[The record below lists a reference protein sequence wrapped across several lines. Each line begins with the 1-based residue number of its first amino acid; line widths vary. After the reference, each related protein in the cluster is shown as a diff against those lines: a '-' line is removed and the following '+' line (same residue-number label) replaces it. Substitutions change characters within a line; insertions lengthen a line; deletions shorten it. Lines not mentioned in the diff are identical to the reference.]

1 VRAARGPQRRRAVA
15 CDDVPMGAGSVQLAR
30 IFGIRIGASPSW
42 FVVLFLMIYWLS
54 GLFADLLV
62 GYSNTTAYAVAVIG
76 TLLFFVSLILHEL
89 GHAIVAR
96 RNGIGVSSIDL
107 WFFGGLAKLTREPRT
122 PGEDFRIAAA
132 GPAVTL
138 AIFGL
143 CCAALVA
150 ADVSDVANALTFS
163 FDRASPTVG
172 LLAWL
177 GGINLVVLIFN
188 LVPAFPLDG
197 GRITRALA
205 WRITGDPNRGT
216 RFSARL
222 GQAFAYLQMGFGAYL
237 ILRGD
242 GFGGIW
248 FLLLGWFLA
257 QAARGAVVS
266 SRFSERLEGVT
277 VGDVM
282 DAEPIAVPID
292 TTLLAAQDEFFLR
305 YASAWFPVVDALGRF
320 IGIVRKESVDGA
332 VDDGRQAATVG
343 EVLDPDAD
351 TDSLVRRDTPIEQL
365 LGSETLR
372 RFGALMVVDAE
383 HRLCGVV
390 TLDQV
395 RRALAAAVPGP
406 IADPG

>member
-1 VRAARGPQRRRAVA
+1 MCR
-15 CDDVPMGAGSVQLAR
+15 MGGSVQLAR

-42 FVVLFLMIYWLS
+42 FVVLFLMIYYLS
-54 GLFADLLV
+54 GLFDDLLV
-62 GYSNTTAYAVAVIG
+62 GYSNTTAYGIAVAG

-96 RNGIGVSSIDL
+96 RNGIGVASIDL
-107 WFFGGLAKLTREPRT
+107 WFFGGLAKLTREPAT
-122 PGEDFRIAAA
+122 PGQDFRIAAA

-138 AIFGL
+138 LVFVL
-143 CCAALVA
+143 CCAALL
-150 ADVSDVANALTFS
+150 VANEQDVLGAITLEV
-163 FDRASPTVG
+163 DRSSPVVG

-177 GGINLVVLIFN
+177 GGINLIVLAFN

-197 GRITRALA
+197 GRIARALA
-205 WRITGDPNRGT
+205 WKVTGDPNRGT

-222 GQAFAYLQMGFGAYL
+222 GQAFAYVLMGAGAFL
-237 ILRGD
+237 VIRGD
-242 GFGGIW
+242 GFGGVW
-248 FLLLGWFLA
+248 FILLGWFLA

-277 VGDVM
+277 VADVM
-282 DAEPIAVPID
+282 DSEPIAVPVE
-292 TTLLAAQDEFFLR
+292 TTVLAAQDEFFLR
-305 YASAWFPVVDALGRF
+305 YASPWFPVVDGLGRF
-320 IGIVRKESVDGA
+320 IGIVRKDAVDGA
-332 VDDGRQAATVG
+332 VDDGRPAIAVG

-351 TDSLVRRDTPIEQL
+351 TDSLVARETPIEQL

-372 RFGALMVVDAE
+372 RFGALMVVDGE
-383 HRLCGVV
+383 QRLCGVV

>member
-1 VRAARGPQRRRAVA
+1 
-15 CDDVPMGAGSVQLAR
+15 MGAGSIQLAR
-30 IFGIRIGASPSW
+30 VFGIRIGASPSW
-42 FVVLFLMIYWLS
+42 FVVLFLMIYYLS
-54 GLFADLLV
+54 GLFGDLLV
-62 GYSNTTAYAVAVIG
+62 GYSNTTAYGIAVAG
-76 TLLFFVSLILHEL
+76 TLLFFVSLVLHEL
-89 GHAIVAR
+89 GHALVAR

-107 WFFGGLAKLTREPRT
+107 WFFGGLAKLTREPAT
-122 PGEDFRIAAA
+122 PGQDFRIAAA
-132 GPAVTL
+132 GPAGTL
-138 AIFGL
+138 LVFVL
-143 CCAALVA
+143 CCAGLPVPNEQ
-150 ADVSDVANALTFS
+150 DVVGAIPLEV
-163 FDRASPTVG
+163 DRSSPAVR

-177 GGINLVVLIFN
+177 GGINLVVLVFN

-242 GFGGIW
+242 AFGGIW

-266 SRFSERLEGVT
+266 SRFSERLDGVT

-282 DAEPIAVPID
+282 DAEPIAVPLD
-292 TTLLAAQDEFFLR
+292 TTVLAAQDEFFLR
-305 YASAWFPVVDALGRF
+305 YALPWFPVVDRLGRF
-320 IGIVRKESVDGA
+320 IGIVRRESVDGA
-332 VDDGRQAATVG
+332 VEDGRAATVG
-343 EVLDPDAD
+343 DVLDPDAD

-372 RFGALMVVDAE
+372 
-383 HRLCGVV
+383 
-390 TLDQV
+390 
-395 RRALAAAVPGP
+395 
-406 IADPG
+406 

>member
-1 VRAARGPQRRRAVA
+1 MCR
-15 CDDVPMGAGSVQLAR
+15 MGGSVQLAR

-42 FVVLFLMIYWLS
+42 FVVLFLMIYYLS
-54 GLFADLLV
+54 GLFDDLLV
-62 GYSNTTAYAVAVIG
+62 GYSNTTAYGIAVAG

-89 GHAIVAR
+89 GHALVAR
-96 RNGIGVSSIDL
+96 RNGIGVASIDL
-107 WFFGGLAKLTREPRT
+107 WFFGGLAKLTREPAT
-122 PGEDFRIAAA
+122 PGQDFRIAAA

-138 AIFGL
+138 LVFIL
-143 CCAALVA
+143 CCAALL
-150 ADVSDVANALTFS
+150 VANEQDVVGAITLEV
-163 FDRASPTVG
+163 DRSSPAVG

-177 GGINLVVLIFN
+177 GGINLVVLVFN

-197 GRITRALA
+197 GRIARALA
-205 WRITGDPNRGT
+205 WKVTGDPNRGT

-222 GQAFAYLQMGFGAYL
+222 GQAFAYVLMGAGAYL
-237 ILRGD
+237 VIRGD

-248 FLLLGWFLA
+248 FILLGWFLA

-282 DAEPIAVPID
+282 DAEPIAVPVE
-292 TTLLAAQDEFFLR
+292 TTVLAAQDEFFLR
-305 YASAWFPVVDALGRF
+305 YASAWFPVVDGFGRF
-320 IGIVRKESVDGA
+320 IGIVRKDAVDGA
-332 VDDGRQAATVG
+332 VDDGRPAIAVS

-351 TDSLVRRDTPIEQL
+351 TDSLVARETPIEQL

-383 HRLCGVV
+383 QRLCGVV

-406 IADPG
+406 IVDPT